1 MSLHGKD
8 VTDLPPNRRDVNT
21 VFQSYALFDHLS
33 IWDNVAFGLRRR
45 RVGKA
50 EMTRRVGEML
60 ELVQLT
66 GRDKDKPSA
75 LSGGQRQRVALARA
89 LVNRPSVLLLDE
101 PLAAL
106 DLKLRK
112 AMQVELKR
120 IQREVGIT
128 FVFVT
133 HDQDE
138 ALTMSDRIAVM
149 SEGRVHQCGTPEDI
163 YERPATRFVAEFI
176 GTANLM
182 SGTLRRHRHRHCPAA
197 CRCTPVPLDGCAI
210 GDEVSIAVRP
220 EKMWLSD
227 LTPDMVQ
234 TDGILKATVYGGRHH
249 DVPARNRARRGG
261 FGARAEPP
269 LGAHRGALGRRRA
282 RPHRLARQA
291 QPRTA
296 DLNQEFLQCLTTS
309 SSLGAGLAGLSAA
322 RDLVHGGADVLVLE
336 ARNRVGGRVEQV
348 TLDDGRIVQLGGE
361 VIGNAH
367 TAYQQLVAELGLT
380 LIPSYVAEPGELTYV
395 LHEGTFV
402 GDTPTWFSTDRP
414 PQHATGRATSSPRSP
429 PPSTPTTPGRTRTRS
444 RSTTCR

>member
-1 MSLHGKD
+1 MSTTTSTLTTIAAIDPSIATAPCAVSLRDITKSYGDSVVVRDLNLDIAAGEFFSLLGPSGCGKTTTLRMIGGFVDPTHGEVSLHGKA

-33 IWDNVAFGLRRR
+33 IWENVAFGLRRR
-45 RVGKA
+45 RVAKA

-133 HDQDE
+133 HDQEE

-149 SEGRVHQCGTPEDI
+149 SGGKVHQCGTPEDI
-163 YERPATRFVAEFI
+163 YERPATRCVAEFI
-176 GTANLM
+176 GTANM
-182 SGTLRRHRHRHCPAA
+182 MTGTYAGTAITLPGGVSVQTGPLRG
-197 CRCTPVPLDGCAI
+197 CTV

-220 EKMWLSD
+220 EKVWLSD

-234 TDGILKATVYGGRHH
+234 TDGILKATVYGGATTTYLFEIAPGVEISALEQNLH
-249 DVPARNRARRGG
+249 RARTEERWVDGERVRIG
-261 FGARAEPP
+261 WHAEHSLAP
-269 LGAHRGALGRRRA
+269 L
-282 RPHRLARQA
+282 
-291 QPRTA
+291 T
-296 DLNQEFLQCLTTS
+296 
-309 SSLGAGLAGLSAA
+309 
-322 RDLVHGGADVLVLE
+322 
-336 ARNRVGGRVEQV
+336 
-348 TLDDGRIVQLGGE
+348 
-361 VIGNAH
+361 
-367 TAYQQLVAELGLT
+367 
-380 LIPSYVAEPGELTYV
+380 
-395 LHEGTFV
+395 
-402 GDTPTWFSTDRP
+402 
-414 PQHATGRATSSPRSP
+414 
-429 PPSTPTTPGRTRTRS
+429 
-444 RSTTCR
+444 

>member
-1 MSLHGKD
+1 MSTPTSTLTPIETIDGSAAPAACAVSLRDITKSYGDSAVVSDLNLDIAEGEFFSLLGPSGCGKTTTLRMIGGFVDPTHGEVSLHGKD

-33 IWDNVAFGLRRR
+33 IWENVAFGLRRR
-45 RVGKA
+45 KVAKA

-133 HDQDE
+133 HDQEE

-149 SEGRVHQCGTPEDI
+149 SGGTVHQCGTPEDI
-163 YERPATRFVAEFI
+163 YERPATRCVADFI

-182 SGTLRRHRHRHCPAA
+182 TGTYAGTGITLPGGVALQ
-197 CRCTPVPLDGCAI
+197 TGPLDGCAV
-210 GDEVSIAVRP
+210 GDEVSVAVRP
-220 EKMWLSD
+220 EKVWLAD

-234 TDGILKATVYGGRHH
+234 TDGILKATVYGG
-249 DVPARNRARRGG
+249 A
-261 FGARAEPP
+261 
-269 LGAHRGALGRRRA
+269 
-282 RPHRLARQA
+282 
-291 QPRTA
+291 
-296 DLNQEFLQCLTTS
+296 TTTY
-309 SSLGAGLAGLSAA
+309 LFEIAPGVQLSALEQNVHSA
-322 RDLVHGGADVLVLE
+322 RTEERWADGE
-336 ARNRVGGRVEQV
+336 RV
-348 TLDDGRIVQLGGE
+348 RIGW
-361 VIGNAH
+361 H
-367 TAYQQLVAELGLT
+367 AEHCLAP
-380 LIPSYVAEPGELTYV
+380 LI
-395 LHEGTFV
+395 
-402 GDTPTWFSTDRP
+402 
-414 PQHATGRATSSPRSP
+414 
-429 PPSTPTTPGRTRTRS
+429 
-444 RSTTCR
+444 

>member
-1 MSLHGKD
+1 MSTPTSTLTPIETIHGSAAPAACAVSLRDITKSYGDSAVVSDLNLDIAEGEFFSLLGPSGCGKTTTLRMIGGFVDPTHGEVSLHGKD

-33 IWDNVAFGLRRR
+33 IWENVAFGLRRR
-45 RVGKA
+45 KVAKA

-133 HDQDE
+133 HDQEE

-149 SEGRVHQCGTPEDI
+149 SGGTVHQCGTPEDI
-163 YERPATRFVAEFI
+163 YERPATRCVADFI

-182 SGTLRRHRHRHCPAA
+182 TGTYAGTGITLPGGVALQ
-197 CRCTPVPLDGCAI
+197 TGPLDGCAV
-210 GDEVSIAVRP
+210 GDEVSVAVRP
-220 EKMWLSD
+220 EKVWLAD

-234 TDGILKATVYGGRHH
+234 TDGILKATVYGG
-249 DVPARNRARRGG
+249 A
-261 FGARAEPP
+261 
-269 LGAHRGALGRRRA
+269 
-282 RPHRLARQA
+282 
-291 QPRTA
+291 
-296 DLNQEFLQCLTTS
+296 TTTY
-309 SSLGAGLAGLSAA
+309 LFEIAPGVQLSALEQNVHSA
-322 RDLVHGGADVLVLE
+322 RTEERWADGE
-336 ARNRVGGRVEQV
+336 RV
-348 TLDDGRIVQLGGE
+348 RIGW
-361 VIGNAH
+361 H
-367 TAYQQLVAELGLT
+367 AEHCLAP
-380 LIPSYVAEPGELTYV
+380 LI
-395 LHEGTFV
+395 
-402 GDTPTWFSTDRP
+402 
-414 PQHATGRATSSPRSP
+414 
-429 PPSTPTTPGRTRTRS
+429 
-444 RSTTCR
+444 

>member
-1 MSLHGKD
+1 MSTPTSTLTPIETIHGSAAPAACAVSLRDITKSYGDSVVVSDLNLDIAEGEFFSLLGPSGCGKTTTLRMIGGFVDPTHGEVSLHGKD

-33 IWDNVAFGLRRR
+33 IWENVAFGLRRR
-45 RVGKA
+45 KVAKA

-133 HDQDE
+133 HDQEE

-149 SEGRVHQCGTPEDI
+149 SGGTVHQCGTPEDI
-163 YERPATRFVAEFI
+163 YERPATRCVADFI

-182 SGTLRRHRHRHCPAA
+182 TGTYAGTGITLPGGVALQ
-197 CRCTPVPLDGCAI
+197 TGPLDGCAV
-210 GDEVSIAVRP
+210 GDEVSVAVRP
-220 EKMWLSD
+220 EKVWLAD

-234 TDGILKATVYGGRHH
+234 TDGILKATVYGG
-249 DVPARNRARRGG
+249 A
-261 FGARAEPP
+261 
-269 LGAHRGALGRRRA
+269 
-282 RPHRLARQA
+282 
-291 QPRTA
+291 
-296 DLNQEFLQCLTTS
+296 TTTY
-309 SSLGAGLAGLSAA
+309 LFEIAPGVQLSALEQNVHSA
-322 RDLVHGGADVLVLE
+322 RTEERWADGE
-336 ARNRVGGRVEQV
+336 RVRMGW
-348 TLDDGRIVQLGGE
+348 
-361 VIGNAH
+361 H
-367 TAYQQLVAELGLT
+367 AEHCLAP
-380 LIPSYVAEPGELTYV
+380 LI
-395 LHEGTFV
+395 
-402 GDTPTWFSTDRP
+402 
-414 PQHATGRATSSPRSP
+414 
-429 PPSTPTTPGRTRTRS
+429 
-444 RSTTCR
+444 

>member
-1 MSLHGKD
+1 MSMPTATLNTAETIDELSSPPTCAVSLRDVTKSYGDATVVRGLNLDIAAGEFFSMLGPSGCGKTTTLRMIGGFADPTHGSVSLHGED

-33 IWDNVAFGLRRR
+33 IWENVAFGLRRR
-45 RVGKA
+45 KVSKA
-50 EMTRRVGEML
+50 EMRKRVGEML

-66 GRDKDKPSA
+66 GRDKDRPSA

-149 SEGRVHQCGTPEDI
+149 AGGEVHQCGTPEDI
-163 YERPATRFVAEFI
+163 YERPADRCVAEFI

-182 SGTLRRHRHRHCPAA
+182 TGTYAGDGITLPGGVELR
-197 CRCTPVPLDGCAI
+197 TGVLQGCVV

-220 EKMWLSD
+220 EKVWLSD
-227 LTPDMVQ
+227 LTPNMVQ
-234 TDGILKATVYGGRHH
+234 TDGILKATVYGG
-249 DVPARNRARRGG
+249 A
-261 FGARAEPP
+261 
-269 LGAHRGALGRRRA
+269 
-282 RPHRLARQA
+282 
-291 QPRTA
+291 
-296 DLNQEFLQCLTTS
+296 TTTYLFEIAPGVEIS
-309 SSLGAGLAGLSAA
+309 
-322 RDLVHGGADVLVLE
+322 VLE
-336 ARNRVGGRVEQV
+336 QNLHSARTEERWVDGERV
-348 TLDDGRIVQLGGE
+348 RIGW
-361 VIGNAH
+361 H
-367 TAYQQLVAELGLT
+367 AEHSLAP
-380 LIPSYVAEPGELTYV
+380 LI
-395 LHEGTFV
+395 
-402 GDTPTWFSTDRP
+402 
-414 PQHATGRATSSPRSP
+414 
-429 PPSTPTTPGRTRTRS
+429 
-444 RSTTCR
+444 

>member
-1 MSLHGKD
+1 MVRDLNLDIASGEFFSLLGPSGCGKTTTLRMIGGFVDPTHGEVFLDGRD

-45 RVGKA
+45 KVAKS

-89 LVNRPSVLLLDE
+89 LVNRPAVLLLDE

-149 SEGRVHQCGTPEDI
+149 SGGAVQQCGTPEDI
-163 YERPATRFVAEFI
+163 YERPANRCVAEFI

-182 SGTLRRHRHRHCPAA
+182 TGTYAGDGISLPGD
-197 CRCTPVPLDGCAI
+197 VPLRTGPLHGCAI

-220 EKMWLSD
+220 EKVWLSD

-234 TDGILKATVYGGRHH
+234 TDGILKATVYGG
-249 DVPARNRARRGG
+249 A
-261 FGARAEPP
+261 
-269 LGAHRGALGRRRA
+269 
-282 RPHRLARQA
+282 
-291 QPRTA
+291 
-296 DLNQEFLQCLTTS
+296 TTTYLFEIAPGVQVS
-309 SSLGAGLAGLSAA
+309 
-322 RDLVHGGADVLVLE
+322 VLE
-336 ARNRVGGRVEQV
+336 QNVHSARTEERWSDGERVR
-348 TLDDGRIVQLGGE
+348 LGW
-361 VIGNAH
+361 
-367 TAYQQLVAELGLT
+367 QAEHSLAP
-380 LIPSYVAEPGELTYV
+380 LI
-395 LHEGTFV
+395 
-402 GDTPTWFSTDRP
+402 
-414 PQHATGRATSSPRSP
+414 
-429 PPSTPTTPGRTRTRS
+429 
-444 RSTTCR
+444 